1 MHEGGDLMDFAN
13 TYSIVRFYADPHKDE
28 LVIQTGLSLDQA
40 QEHCL
45 REDTH
50 DPEAGWFDGF
60 RQE

>member
-1 MHEGGDLMDFAN
+1 MHEGECLMNFAK
-13 TYSIVRFYADPHKDE
+13 TYSIVRFYADPWKDE

-50 DPEAGWFDGF
+50 DMQAGWFDGY

>member
-1 MHEGGDLMDFAN
+1 MKFDN
-13 TYSIVRFYADPHKDE
+13 TYSIVRFYANLHKDE
-28 LVIQTGLSLDQA
+28 LVIQTGLSLEQA

-50 DPEAGWFDGF
+50 DMQAGWFDGI